1 MNMTNIEQRIE
12 NLKRFIEIDK
22 ATINEM
28 IDQGFDKEVI
38 ETEQETLK
46 VNEEELERLLLI
58 DDKLQ
63 AYVDKTPIYLDD
75 I

>member
-1 MNMTNIEQRIE
+1 MTNIEQRIE

>member
-1 MNMTNIEQRIE
+1 MNMANIEQRIE

-28 IDQGFDKEVI
+28 VDQGFDEEVI

-46 VNEEELERLLLI
+46 SNEEELERLM
-58 DDKLQ
+58 KL
-63 AYVDKTPIYLDD
+63 K
-75 I
+75 